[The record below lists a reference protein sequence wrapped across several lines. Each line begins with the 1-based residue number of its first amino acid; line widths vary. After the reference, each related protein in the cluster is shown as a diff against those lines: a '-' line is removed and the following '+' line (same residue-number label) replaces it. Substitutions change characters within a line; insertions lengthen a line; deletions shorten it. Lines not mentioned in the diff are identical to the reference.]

1 MGKFNI
7 NKDESFTTNN
17 GILKKRVYTYTRK
30 DKKDI
35 TFKETED
42 IYKTILESGVKP
54 EDIYI
59 QVMANKF
66 MTLKSRGSDKFKD
79 WDTEEYYENRVQDI
93 GRFLNHFEFVRIC
106 IMESKGSSSKRRRRI
121 TMDEDE

>member
-17 GILKKRVYTYTRK
+17 GILKKRVFTYTRK

-35 TFKETED
+35 TYKQTEE
-42 IYKTILESGVKP
+42 IYKTILESGVKS

-59 QVMANKF
+59 QVMTNKF
-66 MTLKSRGSDKFKD
+66 MTLKSRGSTTFKD
-79 WDTEEYYENRVQDI
+79 WDSEEYYENRVQDI

-106 IMESKGSSSKRRRRI
+106 IMESNGSSSKRRHV
-121 TMDEDE
+121 MDEDE